1 MHSQH
6 DDTVLI
12 DDREPCHPID
22 ESTTKVSELAIHAML
37 QQKFCSH
44 TAIVIQDTQ
53 SLSHIDKESCAKA
66 SELDAHVHE

>member
-6 DDTVLI
+6 DDTRLI

-22 ESTTKVSELAIHAML
+22 ESATKVSELAIHAML

-44 TAIVIQDTQ
+44 IAIVIQDIQ
-53 SLSHIDKESCAKA
+53 SLSHIDKESCAKL
-66 SELDAHVHE
+66 SELEAHVYE